1 MCRHSTG
8 ATDVS
13 RLSPSTPTP
22 HPILITP
29 AHNRNVRI
37 LVVEDDMVI
46 ASQLAKALERERYQ
60 VDVVRDGVSGEHQAR
75 AENYSLI
82 VLDIMLPERDGWTV
96 CENLRRSKIR
106 TPILML
112 TARDDVD
119 DRVRGLDA
127 GADDYLPKPFDLRE
141 LMARIRALQ
150 RRDKVNRS
158 GTIAI
163 DDLEIDTVGHVVKRA
178 GQVLQLTRREYTL
191 LEALA
196 RNEGRTLTR
205 EAILERVWENEESQ
219 PNTVNFH
226 VVSLRR
232 KVDQDHARK
241 LIHTVHGIGYVLK
254 VPD

>member
-1 MCRHSTG
+1 VRRDDLANPYRFRT
-8 ATDVS
+8 
-13 RLSPSTPTP
+13 TP
-22 HPILITP
+22 HPILTTP
-29 AHNRNVRI
+29 AHNRNVKI

-60 VDVVRDGVSGEHQAR
+60 VDVVRDGVSGEHQAK
-75 AENYSLI
+75 AENYGLI

-158 GTIAI
+158 GTISI

-232 KVDQDHARK
+232 KVDQDHSRK

>member
-1 MCRHSTG
+1 M
-8 ATDVS
+8 
-13 RLSPSTPTP
+13 
-22 HPILITP
+22 
-29 AHNRNVRI
+29 RI
-37 LVVEDDMVI
+37 LVVEDDTVI

-60 VDVVRDGVSGEHQAR
+60 VDVVRDGVSGEAQAR
-75 AENYSLI
+75 GESYGLI
-82 VLDIMLPERDGWTV
+82 ILDIMLPERDGWTV
-96 CENLRRSKIR
+96 CENLRKSRLR

-127 GADDYLPKPFDLRE
+127 GADDYLAKPFDLRE
-141 LMARIRALQ
+141 LLARVRALQ

-158 GTIAI
+158 GTINI
-163 DDLEIDTVGHVVKRA
+163 DDLEIDTVGKVVRRA
-178 GQVLQLTRREYTL
+178 GVELHLTRREYTL

-232 KVDQDHARK
+232 KVDQENQRK

-254 VPD
+254 VSE

>member
-1 MCRHSTG
+1 M
-8 ATDVS
+8 
-13 RLSPSTPTP
+13 
-22 HPILITP
+22 
-29 AHNRNVRI
+29 RI
-37 LVVEDDMVI
+37 LVVEDDTVI
-46 ASQLAKALERERYQ
+46 ATQLAKALERERYQ
-60 VDVVRDGVSGEHQAR
+60 VDVVRDGVTGEQRGRSGE
-75 AENYSLI
+75 YGLI
-82 VLDIMLPERDGWTV
+82 VLDVMLPQRDGWTV
-96 CENLRRSKIR
+96 CENLRHARVR

-158 GTIAI
+158 GTMVIS
-163 DDLEIDTVGHVVKRA
+163 DLEIDTVGKVVRRA
-178 GQVLQLTRREYTL
+178 GQELHLTRREYTL

-232 KVDQDHARK
+232 KVDNDHATK
-241 LIHTVHGIGYVLK
+241 LIHTVHGIGYVLR
-254 VPD
+254 VAE

>member
-1 MCRHSTG
+1 M
-8 ATDVS
+8 
-13 RLSPSTPTP
+13 
-22 HPILITP
+22 
-29 AHNRNVRI
+29 RI
-37 LVVEDDMVI
+37 LVVEDDTVI
-46 ASQLAKALERERYQ
+46 ATQLAKALERERYQ
-60 VDVVRDGVSGEHQAR
+60 VDVVRDGVIGEQRGRSGE
-75 AENYSLI
+75 YGLI
-82 VLDIMLPERDGWTV
+82 VLDVMLPQRDGWTV
-96 CENLRRSKIR
+96 CENLRHARVR

-158 GTIAI
+158 GTIVI
-163 DDLEIDTVGHVVKRA
+163 SDLEIDTVGKVVRRA
-178 GQVLQLTRREYTL
+178 GQELHLTRREYTL

-232 KVDQDHARK
+232 KVDNDHATK
-241 LIHTVHGIGYVLK
+241 LIHTVHGIGYVLR
-254 VPD
+254 VAE